1 MAPST
6 KQAHD
11 GHVER
16 RSTKPLT
23 PTNGAVPAVPEQ
35 AVAKRSRGGQ
45 PGNGNANKA
54 GVYSRNGRAVRRK
67 PRDMTEQERASIRR
81 RNDRAR
87 KFAAKRLGQIAD
99 LREERGMPELGD
111 LEHERVRGKLVLLKS
126 AMEDIEALDVANVAA
141 GEVLR
146 RVTEKRQARDAI
158 DRLDNQVWALA
169 ELDGPSGT
177 DSAQGA
183 LDRARYGN
191 GGAP

>member
-1 MAPST
+1 MTAKRTTAKARAEHRTVNPT
-6 KQAHD
+6 L
-11 GHVER
+11 
-16 RSTKPLT
+16 P
-23 PTNGAVPAVPEQ
+23 PTNGASPAV
-35 AVAKRSRGGQ
+35 RSRGGQ

-81 RNDRAR
+81 RNDRTR
-87 KFAAKRLGQIAD
+87 KFAAKRLGQIAQ

-111 LEHERVRGKLVLLKS
+111 LEHERIRGKLVLLKS

-146 RVTEKRQARDAI
+146 RATEKRQARDAI

-169 ELDGPSGT
+169 ELDGAAVAG
-177 DSAQGA
+177 SAQGA
-183 LDRARYGN
+183 LDRARFGN
-191 GGAP
+191 GGAA